1 MCAAIHAVTNGLI
14 EYFVYTTLMY
24 TQPFVVYMRRPWMTI
39 RHCRMRLNG
48 IEEILA
54 ELIQRIAELHDN
66 LDKIVVEDD
75 E

>member
-1 MCAAIHAVTNGLI
+1 
-14 EYFVYTTLMY
+14 
-24 TQPFVVYMRRPWMTI
+24 
-39 RHCRMRLNG
+39 MRLNG